1 MIYHIMGS
9 RNIKTI
15 KGNDYLYYVISE
27 GGKKKAIYCGL
38 LSNPESEQTAL
49 KLELAQLK
57 EQKKSLSE
65 KVIEI
70 ENKLRK

>member
-1 MIYHIMGS
+1 MGS

-15 KGNDYLYYVISE
+15 KGKDYLYYVVSE
-27 GGKKKAIYCGL
+27 EGKKKAIYCGL
-38 LSNPESEQTAL
+38 LSNPDSEQMAL

-57 EQKKSLSE
+57 EQKKNLSE